1 MKDVQ
6 EMPPANKGSNHNLLV
21 AKICTR
27 MNKIVSSK
35 KGNQDGMW
43 RSYMLNNI
51 KCKIC

>member
-6 EMPPANKGSNHNLLV
+6 EMPPANNGSHHNLLV

-35 KGNQDGMW
+35 KETKMECGEV
-43 RSYMLNNI
+43 
-51 KCKIC
+51 ICSIT